1 MLPRSLA
8 NMAVDLNAKV
18 VGDALISGLAID
30 SRQAKDGD
38 LFVALIAERDGHTF
52 IDDAARS
59 GASAALVSHPT
70 SVLPSIC
77 VSDTQVAMTAL
88 ARSIRASY
96 AGTVLAL
103 TGSQGKT
110 STRGFLAS
118 ILLSMARRMNH
129 NEILVTQG
137 NLNNHLGV
145 PLTIA
150 RLRPH
155 HPFALFEL
163 GASAVGEI
171 ADLASIAQP
180 HISALLNARAA
191 HLEGFGSIAGVIQGK
206 GEIIDH
212 TDPDG
217 TVILNADEP
226 ALEQW
231 SARAGHRHVMTFGRQ
246 TADVRWTPMSQQDVR
261 LDVQDLAMTVRLPTL
276 GQHFMENAAAA
287 AAMALAAGATDE
299 DIRGGLESAVIEP
312 GRMTPIQLERC
323 LLVDDTYNASPQA
336 VRAAIDWLAHQSG
349 HRILVMGGLSELG
362 DAASSE
368 MKALG
373 AYAKSQGIDQL
384 VATGTAA
391 PIAEGFGVGS
401 FYAET
406 IEETVSHLSQM
417 VARTDA
423 MLIKG
428 SRSAHMNRVV
438 DAFQCQQGGQ

>member
-8 NMAVDLNAKV
+8 DMAVDLNAKV
-18 VGDALISGLAID
+18 MGDALVSGFAID
-30 SRQAKDGD
+30 SRQVKEGD
-38 LFVALIAERDGHTF
+38 LFVALIAERDGHNF
-52 IDDAARS
+52 IQDAARN
-59 GASAALVSHPT
+59 GASAALVSYPT

-77 VSDTQVAMTAL
+77 VIDTQVAVTAL
-88 ARSIRASY
+88 AKSIRETY
-96 AGTVLAL
+96 AGTVLSL

-118 ILLSMARRMNH
+118 ILLSMTQRMNQH
-129 NEILVTQG
+129 EILVTRG
-137 NLNNHLGV
+137 NLNNNLGV
-145 PLTIA
+145 PLTMA

-163 GASAVGEI
+163 GASAIGDI
-171 ADLASIAQP
+171 ADLASIARP
-180 HISALLNARAA
+180 KISALLNARAA
-191 HLEGFGSIAGVIQGK
+191 HLEGFGSIAEVIQGK

-217 TVILNADEP
+217 SVILNADEP

-231 SARAGHRHVMTFGRQ
+231 IERASDRHVITFGRQ
-246 TADVRWTPMSQQDVR
+246 TADVRWTPMSQQEVR
-261 LDVQDLAMTVRLPTL
+261 LDAQDFAMSLYLPTL

-287 AAMALAAGATDE
+287 AAMALAAGAADE
-299 DIRGGLESAVIEP
+299 DIRRGLESAVIEP
-312 GRMTPIQLERC
+312 RRMTPIQLERC
-323 LLVDDTYNASPQA
+323 LMVDDTYNASPQA
-336 VRAAIDWLAHQSG
+336 VRVAIDWLAQRSG

-362 DAASSE
+362 DAAFLE

-373 AYAKSQGIDQL
+373 AYAKSRGINQL
-384 VATGTAA
+384 IATGSAA
-391 PIAEGFGVGS
+391 PIAEGFGKGS

-417 VARTDA
+417 VAHTDA

-428 SRSAHMNRVV
+428 SRSAQMNRVV
-438 DAFQCQQGGQ
+438 DALQFQQGEQ

>member
-1 MLPRSLA
+1 MFPRSLVD
-8 NMAVDLNAKV
+8 MAVDLNASV
-18 VGDALISGLAID
+18 RGDAVISGFAID

-38 LFVALIAERDGHTF
+38 LFVALIAERDGHAF
-52 IDDAARS
+52 IEDAARS
-59 GASAALVSHPT
+59 GASAALVSHST

-77 VSDTQVAMTAL
+77 VADTQVAMTAL
-88 ARSIRASY
+88 AQSIRESY

-118 ILLSMARRMNH
+118 ILLLMAERMDH

-137 NLNNHLGV
+137 NLNNHLGI
-145 PLTIA
+145 PLTMA
-150 RLRPH
+150 RLRSH

-163 GASAVGEI
+163 GASAIGDI
-171 ADLASIAQP
+171 TDLASIVRPQ
-180 HISALLNARAA
+180 ISALLNARAA

-231 SARAGHRHVMTFGRQ
+231 TERADNRHVITFGRKM
-246 TADVRWTPMSQQDVR
+246 ADVHWTPLSQQKVR
-261 LDVQDLAMTVRLPTL
+261 LGAQDLAMTVRLPTL

-287 AAMALAAGATDE
+287 AAMALAAGATAE
-299 DIRGGLESAVIEP
+299 DIRCGLESAVIETR
-312 GRMTPIQLERC
+312 RMTPIQLERC
-323 LLVDDTYNASPQA
+323 LLVDDTYNANPQA
-336 VRAAIDWLAHQSG
+336 VRAAIDWLAHRSG

-362 DAASSE
+362 DAASFV

-391 PIAEGFGVGS
+391 PIAEGFGAGS

-406 IEETVSHLSQM
+406 IEETVLHLSQM
-417 VARTDA
+417 VAHTDT

-428 SRSAHMNRVV
+428 SRSAQMNRVV
-438 DAFQCQQGGQ
+438 DALQRQRGGQ